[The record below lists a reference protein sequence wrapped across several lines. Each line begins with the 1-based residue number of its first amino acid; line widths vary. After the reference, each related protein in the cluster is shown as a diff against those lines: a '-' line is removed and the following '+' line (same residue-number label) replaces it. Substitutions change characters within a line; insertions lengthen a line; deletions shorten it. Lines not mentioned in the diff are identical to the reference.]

1 MNFLE
6 KIVAEKHKEVLE
18 KKGKMSLKSLSK
30 IPLFGRETI
39 SFSKSI
45 QEGAGIVAEFKR
57 KSPSAGG
64 FNLTG
69 NLEETV
75 NYYQSN
81 NVSAYSILTDEE
93 MFGGS
98 LDDLTTVRSL
108 VQSPILR
115 KDFIVDEYQIFEA
128 KAYGADAILLIAD
141 ALDEFHCENL
151 TTIAKSLGL
160 EVLMEF
166 HSKEELVKLN
176 ENVDVIGINNRNLK
190 TMKTDVK
197 TSLNLIKYL
206 PFDRIKIS
214 ESGIHNTEQIEQLVN
229 AGYDGFLMGEYLL
242 KSKESNGI
250 KDIVDKVLNS
260 KNNYCEN

>member
-6 KIVAEKHKEVLE
+6 KIVVEKHKEVSDR
-18 KKGKMSLKSLSK
+18 KAITSMKTLSEM
-30 IPLFGRETI
+30 PLFGRETI
-39 SFSKSI
+39 SFSNSI
-45 QEGAGIVAEFKR
+45 QNGSGIVGEFKR
-57 KSPSAGG
+57 MSPSAGS
-64 FNLTG
+64 FNITG

-81 NVSAYSILTDEE
+81 QVSAYSVLTDKEL
-93 MFGGS
+93 FGGD
-98 LDDLTTVRSL
+98 LLDLTIVRSL
-108 VQSPILR
+108 VEAPVLR

-151 TTIAKSLGL
+151 ATIAKSIGL

-176 ENVDVIGINNRNLK
+176 DQVDVIGVNNRNLK
-190 TMKTDVK
+190 TMKTDVN
-197 TSLNLIKYL
+197 TSLDLIKYL
-206 PFDRIKIS
+206 PYDRIKIS
-214 ESGIHNTEQIEQLVN
+214 ESGIHNAEQIQELVR

-250 KDIVDKVLNS
+250 KDIVNQVLNS
-260 KNNYCEN
+260 KKQLS

>member
-6 KIVAEKHKEVLE
+6 KIVAEKHKEVLNRKAMTSMKTLSE
-18 KKGKMSLKSLSK
+18 MDLFTRQSLSLSAAIK
-30 IPLFGRETI
+30 NG
-39 SFSKSI
+39 S
-45 QEGAGIVAEFKR
+45 GIIGEFKR
-57 KSPSAGG
+57 MSPSAGS
-64 FNLTG
+64 FNVDG
-69 NLEETV
+69 NIVNTV
-75 NYYQSN
+75 NYYETN
-81 NVSAYSILTDEE
+81 GVSAYSVLTDKDL
-93 MFGGS
+93 FGG
-98 LDDLTTVRSL
+98 DLRDILTVRSL
-108 VQSPILR
+108 VDSPILR

-190 TMKTDVK
+190 TMTTEVK
-197 TSLNLIKYL
+197 TSLDLIKYL
-206 PFDRIKIS
+206 PFDRLKIS
-214 ESGIHNTEQIEQLVN
+214 ESGIHNPKQIQQLIE

-250 KDIVDKVLNS
+250 KSIVGQVMNS
-260 KNNYCEN
+260 KKQLL

>member
-6 KIVAEKHKEVLE
+6 KIVAEKHNEVLNRKAMTSMKTLSE
-18 KKGKMSLKSLSK
+18 MSL
-30 IPLFGRETI
+30 FTRETI
-39 SFSKSI
+39 SLSNAIKNGS
-45 QEGAGIVAEFKR
+45 GIIGEFKR
-57 KSPSAGG
+57 MSPSAGS
-64 FNLTG
+64 FNVDG
-69 NLEETV
+69 NLEDTV
-75 NYYQSN
+75 SYYNSN
-81 NVSAYSILTDEE
+81 GVSAYSVLTDEDL
-93 MFGGS
+93 FGG
-98 LDDLTTVRSL
+98 DLRDILTVRAL
-108 VQSPILR
+108 VDSPILR

-190 TMKTDVK
+190 TMKTDVN
-197 TSLNLIKYL
+197 TSLDLIKYL
-206 PFDRIKIS
+206 PFDRLKIS
-214 ESGIHNTEQIEQLVN
+214 ESGIHNPQQIEQLIEV
-229 AGYDGFLMGEYLL
+229 GYDGFLMGEYLL

-250 KDIVDKVLNS
+250 RTIVNQVMDS
-260 KNNYCEN
+260 KKQLL